1 MKKIIIVALFAFAA
15 CSNAVAA
22 SDLKI
27 AVVDVNWALAASP
40 QAKAAEAEM
49 IERFGDKKK
58 ELEDLSVELK
68 TMQEN
73 YKRNELVMTEDK
85 LKELQS
91 KFIAK
96 MQIFKKKE
104 ATLTQEIK
112 VMRSQQLAVLQKTVR
127 DIVDGVAKKDS
138 YDLILSEGVVYAKEG
153 LDITETVLE
162 KLKAD
167 FKK

>member
-1 MKKIIIVALFAFAA
+1 MKKIIIVALFVFAA

-27 AVVDVNWALAASP
+27 GVVSVNRVMSEAPQVKVFEAA
-40 QAKAAEAEM
+40 M
-49 IERFGDKKK
+49 IERFGGKKK
-58 ELEDLSVELK
+58 ELEDLSEELK
-68 TMQEN
+68 TMNEN

-104 ATLTQEIK
+104 ATLTQEVK
-112 VMRSQQLAVLQKTVR
+112 VMRSQQLAVLQKTVL
-127 DIVDGVAKKDS
+127 DIVNGVAKKDS
-138 YDLILSEGVVYAKEG
+138 YDLILSEGVVYAREG
-153 LDITETVLE
+153 LNITETVLE